1 MTFKE
6 KIIMEITLNKLLD
19 DDWKIVAIK
28 DVRICDDEGNVI
40 MSFGDWF
47 DEDTYKDEEEN

>member
-6 KIIMEITLNKLLD
+6 KIIMEVTLNKLLG
-19 DDWKIVAIK
+19 DDWRIVAIK